1 MIAYAV
7 ISSIS
12 ILHGLKTHS
21 NKTGNDLRA
30 PRSSVPLVVYEA
42 PSRSPAVD
50 AVENNASVETEKVAD
65 KAVPKVPKG
74 VAAREMM
81 ARKAAAKVAAEVA
94 AKAAADAA
102 AEVAA
107 KAAADAAA
115 EVAAKAAAEVAAA
128 EVVTKAATDA
138 AAKAAAEV
146 AAKAAAEVVA
156 ADVAAAEVA
165 AKTAADA
172 AAKAAEEVATK
183 TVAEVGSPISNSYTD
198 SLD

>member
-107 KAAADAAA
+107 KAAA
-115 EVAAKAAAEVAAA
+115 EVAAA